1 MIEGGEE
8 VPKKKNSGSSDGK
21 ILAIL
26 KKIGSF
32 FVFLKD
38 KIVDFFVFLKDKIV
52 DIWDAFMG
60 KNGRKFGIRY
70 KILLGFIIPIIFI
83 TVGGFASYSKAKQG
97 MRDRYEKSTLET
109 IKMMSS
115 QMDIVAKFIVSES
128 AKFAADQD
136 LAKLS
141 IGAFQNSL
149 YDRTKVFQDIS
160 NNVQATQITNSYIS
174 NVYIIQKS
182 DFKNISTKSN
192 VIDGFFEEYYETCEK
207 IDKRGNVVKWID
219 SHPIIDSRMN
229 LDPEYDAYLFCY
241 QQLQSGNAA
250 IIVMDVSKQGIQ
262 EFLDDVDLGD
272 GTVLGFVTMNGRELL
287 SRKGE
292 FEDDG
297 KTVFAGRDYYKT
309 VLNSEVQ
316 DGILEVEYNG
326 DDCVLFYSKCEGSGN
341 VITAMVPVS
350 LITSEAASIWWLTII
365 LVIIAMV
372 VVLVIAFVISSNIQK
387 NVNSVSKGLGAV
399 AKGNLTVKVRV
410 DGHDEF
416 VDLADATTN
425 MISNTKNLVAKV
437 DTAAEGVADSAKSVQ
452 GASKTL
458 GNCSDDIMRAM
469 GEMSDGMERQK
480 KYADEC
486 VNATDRL
493 SNEITNVSTQLGNIK
508 GIVDETNRLIS
519 ESVKLLQSLGDKAR
533 ETTKATDSVK
543 SSVSALLDETGKINS
558 FVNVIKNISSQTHLL
573 SLNASIE
580 AARAGEAGRGFSV
593 VAEEIRTLAT
603 ESSRSAGEIKK
614 LVDGINAQTDSSV
627 GSVDMAQNIAD
638 EQFVLVNNSI
648 ELFDQ
653 MKASME
659 SLTEELTNIGRAAS
673 AADQR
678 RVEAVSAVDD
688 ISEIINESTANA
700 DTVIAALDRLKKNVD
715 HLDDTA
721 AKLGENMDELKNEVR
736 VFRI

>member
-1 MIEGGEE
+1 M
-8 VPKKKNSGSSDGK
+8 PKKKKSGSSDGK
-21 ILAIL
+21 VMSILR
-26 KKIGSF
+26 KIGGF

-38 KIVDFFVFLKDKIV
+38 KIVDFFVFLKDKVV

-109 IKMMSS
+109 VKMMSA
-115 QMDIVAKFIVSES
+115 QIDTVTKFIVSDS
-128 AKFAADQD
+128 AKFASNQN
-136 LAKLS
+136 LHKLS
-141 IGAFQNSL
+141 IGSYNSSL
-149 YDRTKVFQDIS
+149 YERTKVFQDIS
-160 NNVQATQITNSYIS
+160 NDVQACQITNSFIS
-174 NVYIIQKS
+174 NVFIIMKS
-182 DFKNISTKSN
+182 DMKNISTKSN
-192 VIDGFFEEYYETCEK
+192 VIDGFFEEYYESCEK

-219 SHPIIDSRMN
+219 SHPLIDSKMN
-229 LDPEYDAYLFCY
+229 LDPVYDAYIFSY
-241 QQLQSGNAA
+241 QQIQSGNAA
-250 IIVMDVSKQGIQ
+250 LIVLDVSKQGIQ
-262 EFLDDVDLGD
+262 EFLDEVDLGD
-272 GTVLGFVTMNGRELL
+272 GSILGFVTMNGHELL
-287 SRKGE
+287 SRRGDE
-292 FEDDG
+292 LEDDG

-309 VLNSEVQ
+309 VLTDQ
-316 DGILEVEYNG
+316 ADDGVLEVEYEG
-326 DDCVLFYSKCEGSGN
+326 KDCVLFYSKCEVSGN

-350 LITSEAASIWWLTII
+350 LITAEAASIWWLTII
-365 LVIIAMV
+365 LVILALV
-372 VVLVIAFVISSNIQK
+372 VVLAVAFVISSNIQK
-387 NVNSVSKGLGAV
+387 NVNSVSKGLGEV
-399 AKGNLTVKVRV
+399 AEGNLNVKVRV
-410 DGHDEF
+410 KGHDEF
-416 VDLADATTN
+416 IDLADATTE
-425 MISNTKNLVAKV
+425 MITHTKNLVSKV
-437 DTAAEGVADSAKSVQ
+437 DEASEGVAESAKSVQ

-458 GNCSDDIMRAM
+458 GTCSDDIMRAVGGM
-469 GEMSDGMERQK
+469 TDGMQRQK

-493 SNEITNVSTQLGNIK
+493 SNEITNVSAQIGAIK

-519 ESVKLLQSLGDKAR
+519 ESVQILKSLGDKAR
-533 ETTKATDSVK
+533 ESTAATDSVK
-543 SSVSALLDETGKINS
+543 SSVTALLEETGKINS

-593 VAEEIRTLAT
+593 VAEEIRALAT
-603 ESSRSAGEIKK
+603 ESSKSAGEIKK

-627 GSVDMAQNIAD
+627 GSVDMAQNIVD
-638 EQFVLVNNSI
+638 EQFELVNSSI
-648 ELFDQ
+648 KIFDQ
-653 MKASME
+653 MKASMD
-659 SLTEELTNIGRAAS
+659 SLTVELTNIARATS

-700 DTVIAALDRLKKNVD
+700 DTVIAALDRLKKNVG

-736 VFRI
+736 VFQI

>member
-1 MIEGGEE
+1 
-8 VPKKKNSGSSDGK
+8 
-21 ILAIL
+21 
-26 KKIGSF
+26 
-32 FVFLKD
+32 
-38 KIVDFFVFLKDKIV
+38 
-52 DIWDAFMG
+52 
-60 KNGRKFGIRY
+60 
-70 KILLGFIIPIIFI
+70 
-83 TVGGFASYSKAKQG
+83 
-97 MRDRYEKSTLET
+97 
-109 IKMMSS
+109 
-115 QMDIVAKFIVSES
+115 
-128 AKFAADQD
+128 
-136 LAKLS
+136 
-141 IGAFQNSL
+141 
-149 YDRTKVFQDIS
+149 
-160 NNVQATQITNSYIS
+160 
-174 NVYIIQKS
+174 IIQKS

-192 VIDGFFEEYYETCEK
+192 VVDGFFEEYYETCEK
-207 IDKRGNVVKWID
+207 VDKRGNVIKWID
-219 SHPIIDSRMN
+219 SHPIIDSKMN
-229 LDPEYDAYLFCY
+229 LDPDYDAYLFCY

-250 IIVMDVSKQGIQ
+250 IIVIDISKQGIQ
-262 EFLDDVDLGD
+262 EFLDEVDLGE
-272 GTVLGFVTMNGRELL
+272 GSILGFVTMNGHELL
-287 SRKGE
+287 SYKGE

-297 KTVFAGRDYYKT
+297 KTVFSGRDYYKT
-309 VLNSEVQ
+309 VLNSEAQ

-326 DDCVLFYSKCEGSGN
+326 DDCVLFYSKCEDSGN
-341 VITAMVPVS
+341 VITAMIPVS
-350 LITSEAASIWWLTII
+350 LITLEAASIWWLTII

-399 AKGNLTVKVRV
+399 AEGNLTVKVRV

-638 EQFVLVNNSI
+638 EEFVLVNSSI

-700 DTVIAALDRLKKNVD
+700 DTVIVALDRLKKNVD

>member
-83 TVGGFASYSKAKQG
+83 IVGGFASYSKAKQG

-109 IKMMSS
+109 VKMMSS

-141 IGAFQNSL
+141 IGAFQYSL

-241 QQLQSGNAA
+241 QQLQNGNAA

-309 VLNSEVQ
+309 VLNSEV
-316 DGILEVEYNG
+316 EYNG

-350 LITSEAASIWWLTII
+350 LITLEAASIWWLTII

-399 AKGNLTVKVRV
+399 AEGNLTVKVRV

-493 SNEITNVSTQLGNIK
+493 SNEITNVSAQIGNIK

-653 MKASME
+653 MKASMD
-659 SLTEELTNIGRAAS
+659 SLTEELMNIDKAAS
-673 AADQR
+673 EADQR

-688 ISEIINESTANA
+688 ISVIINDSASNAN
-700 DTVIAALDRLKKNVD
+700 TVIEALNVLKKNVD
-715 HLDDTA
+715 NLDKTA

-736 VFRI
+736 VFQI